1 MIRDKDPILQALVAS
16 LFTWGVTALG
26 AAVVFF
32 LPPHSKKLL
41 GAYFLCLLLCLYFAS
56 KIEESQESWHDGQY
70 SCQFRTNIDSPKSN
84 YLRRLVNA
92 KTLRIKTA
100 VVVYPIFG

>member
-1 MIRDKDPILQALVAS
+1 MYEYEIFWVLGDQTRFGEQMIHDGSPILQALVAS

-41 GAYFLCLLLCLYFAS
+41 G
-56 KIEESQESWHDGQY
+56 
-70 SCQFRTNIDSPKSN
+70 
-84 YLRRLVNA
+84 
-92 KTLRIKTA
+92 
-100 VVVYPIFG
+100 